1 MTTESLQRRR
11 DLALGAGAELFYD
24 EPLEIVRGEGVYL
37 FDRDGRRF
45 IDMYNNVPCVGHAN
59 PAVVEAMA
67 TQQATVNVHN
77 RYLHEGIVAFAER
90 LAGLHHD
97 AIESV
102 VFSCSGTEANEVA
115 IQMARAVTGQR
126 GIVCTDAAYHGNSEL
141 VGALTGVGTG
151 LHPRHEI
158 HGFPYP
164 DLYRPIEPDLDAAAL
179 SDACLAHVAAA
190 IERLKQQGPGLAALI
205 LCPIFAN
212 EGLPEFPED
221 FMAKA
226 TELVHREGGLVI
238 ADEVQSGY
246 GRTGRWWGYE
256 GTGFRPD
263 IVVTGK
269 PMGNGFPLSATAASR
284 DVVNAFRAGTGY
296 FNTFSSSPL
305 QAAVGMA
312 VLDEIE
318 RLGLLANAANV
329 GGRLADELEK
339 RLPLHESIG
348 DVRAYG
354 LFIGIE
360 IVTDKAG
367 KTPDAATAKRL
378 ANRLKDRGFL
388 TSYAGKFDNVLKIR
402 PPLVFA
408 REHADAFLE
417 AFDAC
422 MGELDG

>member
-1 MTTESLQRRR
+1 
-11 DLALGAGAELFYD
+11 
-24 EPLEIVRGEGVYL
+24 
-37 FDRDGRRF
+37 
-45 IDMYNNVPCVGHAN
+45 
-59 PAVVEAMA
+59 
-67 TQQATVNVHN
+67 
-77 RYLHEGIVAFAER
+77 
-90 LAGLHHD
+90 
-97 AIESV
+97 
-102 VFSCSGTEANEVA
+102 
-115 IQMARAVTGQR
+115 MARTVTGQR

-151 LHPRHEI
+151 LHPRYEI

-190 IERLKQQGPGLAALI
+190 IERLKQQGSGFAALI

-269 PMGNGFPLSATAASR
+269 PMGNGLPLSATAASR
-284 DVVNAFRAGTGY
+284 NVVNAFRAGTGY

-318 RLGLLANAANV
+318 RLGLLANAAEV
-329 GGRLADELEK
+329 GALLADELER

-354 LFIGIE
+354 LFIGVE
-360 IVTDKAG
+360 IVSDKAG

-422 MGELDG
+422 MEELDA